1 MMRKNKIKV
10 ILNFTFRG
18 YGVFHPAVLQTALE
32 RVLGKIRTHGESPS
46 FDFVKEYS
54 KRKIPKRDCLIRAH
68 LIYPSQRERDRYCGI
83 RSTEEDSPSLR
94 IHGSY
99 IRYDGPKG

>member
-1 MMRKNKIKV
+1 MGRNKIRV

-18 YGVFHPAVLQTALE
+18 YGVFRTTVLQTALE
-32 RVLGKIRTHGESPS
+32 RVLGKIRTHEGSPS

-68 LIYPSQRERDRYCGI
+68 LIYPSQRERDLYYGI

-94 IHGSY
+94 IHDSY